1 LGVVFL
7 GEARAATVELTDVP
21 GDAEGSVAPFSVC
34 IEWYLPSMVFIVP
47 VMNPAAP
54 QKHW

>member
-7 GEARAATVELTDVP
+7 GEARAATVELTDVL